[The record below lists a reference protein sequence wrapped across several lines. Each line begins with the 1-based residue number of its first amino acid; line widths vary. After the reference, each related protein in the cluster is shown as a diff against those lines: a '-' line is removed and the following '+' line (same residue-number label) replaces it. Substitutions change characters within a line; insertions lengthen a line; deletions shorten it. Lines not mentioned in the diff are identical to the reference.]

1 MDRVTHVIDPNGEV
15 IIVLQNPN
23 APFAEKPVLRWPAL
37 AVYEPATSE
46 PPVYEPAAEEP
57 AACEPV
63 AYEPVAYEP
72 AAEEPAAEEPATE
85 ELPELGVAE
94 QLDKSCF
101 RIRVSAKHLTLASSF
116 FRKTLTGGWKES
128 TTYLQKGFVEINA
141 DGWDIEALL
150 IMLRIVH
157 CQSSDVPRKLTL
169 EMLAKVAVLA
179 DYYHCR
185 KALEFFTDTWINALD
200 ETIPTTNSRDLIIWL
215 WVAWYFH
222 LPAKFKEATSTVMT
236 LSNDRIDNLGLP
248 IPEDVIN
255 SMDNRREEAIA
266 NLVHQ
271 LHVTLDELRS
281 ASKGCGYECSSIM
294 YGALAKQ
301 MHLNALLS
309 PRPAAPFLGLRYR
322 ILVQR
327 VTSFK
332 SPEWYGPRPSSSR
345 NQHRCIHSSFT
356 SLFGVLEDTIEGFG
370 LNRLSICS

>member
-37 AVYEPATSE
+37 AVYEPVTFE

-72 AAEEPAAEEPATE
+72 AAEE
-85 ELPELGVAE
+85 LPELGVAE

-101 RIRVSAKHLTLASSF
+101 RTRVSAKHLTLTSSF

-128 TTYLQKGFVEINA
+128 STYLQKGFVEINA

-179 DYYHCR
+179 DYYDCR
-185 KALEFFTDTWINALD
+185 KALKFFTDTWINALD

-248 IPEDVIN
+248 IPEDVI
-255 SMDNRREEAIA
+255 SMTHKSSN
-266 NLVHQ
+266 
-271 LHVTLDELRS
+271 TLD
-281 ASKGCGYECSSIM
+281 Y
-294 YGALAKQ
+294 
-301 MHLNALLS
+301 
-309 PRPAAPFLGLRYR
+309 
-322 ILVQR
+322 
-327 VTSFK
+327 
-332 SPEWYGPRPSSSR
+332 
-345 NQHRCIHSSFT
+345 
-356 SLFGVLEDTIEGFG
+356 
-370 LNRLSICS
+370 